1 MEQSSY
7 DFAIEE
13 IKRRLSLVDLI
24 ETYISLKKSGKNY
37 IGLCPFHDDKNPS
50 LHVNEEKGLYHC
62 FSCGAGGDVF
72 GFIMNYNN
80 ISFKEAVQELAAKL
94 NIEIKEK
101 NHNNLQQSSKRS
113 NQLKVNQSTLKFFHN
128 NLLKNKDS
136 QSARDYLKGRGINID
151 LAKEFKIGFAGNSWE
166 GLINHFNIKKIPLKV
181 ALELGLINKNKN
193 KQSFFDTFRKRIIFP
208 IIDVNGDVI
217 GFGGRVVSDD
227 DKPKYLNSPES
238 DIYKK
243 RKSFYGLFHSRE
255 HIRKQDL
262 AILVEGY
269 MDFLSLYSA
278 GIRNVIATLG
288 TSFAVEHASNL
299 KRYTR
304 NIVILYDGDESGL
317 RASVRSGE
325 ILLQAGLSPKIV
337 KLPGGY
343 DPDLMVR
350 EKGVKPLLG
359 LIESSMELTGFFI
372 DKIYKDF
379 KGGAINR
386 GEAAEQLVRFGEK
399 IENKIDQS
407 HYIHYA
413 SDVFGFRES
422 DLHSMFN
429 SKKMNLI
436 KNDKV
441 NNKIGIN
448 SYEMLILKICLNYP
462 ALINQIDKDF
472 VFKYIND
479 DNIKQILIKMISSE
493 FEDIS
498 MIINEF
504 KKPEIKSIL
513 SNAIFS
519 SEEVHASN
527 STEKM
532 LDECINRLKL
542 KKIREQLVLKRNEL
556 NKNDNKQ
563 SALNEKKLMEDYRN
577 LIIQE
582 QQIKGELHEI

>member
-62 FSCGAGGDVF
+62 FSCGAGGDLF
-72 GFIMNYNN
+72 GFVMNYNN
-80 ISFKEAVQELAAKL
+80 IGFKEAVQELAAKL
-94 NIEIKEK
+94 NIELKE
-101 NHNNLQQSSKRS
+101 NNNSSPHKSSKRS
-113 NQLKVNQSTLKFFHN
+113 NQLKVNQSALNFFHN

-136 QSARDYLKGRGINID
+136 QNARDYLKGRGINID

-166 GLINHFNIKKIPLKV
+166 GLINHFNSKNVPLKI
-181 ALELGLINKNKN
+181 ALELGLINKNKS

-243 RKSFYGLFHSRE
+243 RKSFYGLYHSRE
-255 HIRKQDL
+255 HVRKQNI

-278 GIRNVIATLG
+278 GIKNVIATLG
-288 TSFAVEHASNL
+288 TSFAVEHATNL
-299 KRYTR
+299 KRYTK
-304 NIVILYDGDESGL
+304 NVVILYDGDESGL

-325 ILLQAGLSPKIV
+325 ILLQAGLDPKIV

-350 EKGVKPLLG
+350 EKGVKPLLS
-359 LIESSMELTGFFI
+359 LIENATELTEFFV
-372 DKIYKDF
+372 DKTYKEF
-379 KGGAINR
+379 KGGSINR
-386 GEAAEQLVRFGEK
+386 AEAAEQLVDLGEK
-399 IENKIDQS
+399 IANKVDQS
-407 HYIHYA
+407 HFIHYA

-422 DLHSMFN
+422 DMHSMFN
-429 SKKMNLI
+429 SKKGNLPKSDNV
-436 KNDKV
+436 KN
-441 NNKIGIN
+441 NIAIN

-462 ALINQIDKDF
+462 GLINQINKDF

-479 DNIKQILIKMISSE
+479 DNIKQILTKMISAD
-493 FEDIS
+493 FEDVS

-504 KKPEIKSIL
+504 KEPEIKSIL

-519 SEEVHASN
+519 SEEVHVSN

-542 KKIREQLVLKRNEL
+542 KKIREQLVLKRNEI
-556 NKNDNKQ
+556 NKIENKQ
-563 SALNEKKLMEDYRN
+563 SALNEKELMEDYRN

-582 QQIKGELHEI
+582 QRIKGELHEI